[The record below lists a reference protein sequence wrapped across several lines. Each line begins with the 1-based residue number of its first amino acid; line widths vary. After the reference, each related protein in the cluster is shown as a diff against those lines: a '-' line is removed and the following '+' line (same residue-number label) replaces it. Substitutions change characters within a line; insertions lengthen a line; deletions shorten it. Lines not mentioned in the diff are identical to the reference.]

1 MFWSLIFRVGIFTK
15 PGQKY
20 TPAKL
25 TWDKQKCQL
34 GKGKSSFNKY
44 MLGFYVKKNQGVQRH
59 KIPTSSR
66 KIEIPARFFLLFT
79 GHFLVTKV
87 LRFPRRWG
95 CVRSCPLHDISSLYV
110 LAQLLRGEVTHPNS
124 EASNMCWKKT
134 THDLKTHIWFEVLE
148 STFKKWRHS
157 EPLQSSKKGLETYL
171 FGSWAGKTE
180 LIRLSCIQDT
190 HETSTL
196 DPFSLSKIQIHGCWL
211 VPNITPKGRP
221 LEIHSDLTNV
231 AKRRKLRQRK
241 SNMRR
246 YWLTLLKDMGTHQN
260 NMNNTSHG
268 NDHKESIGH
277 GFRDSHVFILKIKIQ
292 SSFPDISHKT

>member
-1 MFWSLIFRVGIFTK
+1 
-15 PGQKY
+15 
-20 TPAKL
+20 
-25 TWDKQKCQL
+25 
-34 GKGKSSFNKY
+34 

-171 FGSWAGKTE
+171 FGSWIGKTE
-180 LIRLSCIQDT
+180 LGYLASRILMKLPHLT
-190 HETSTL
+190 PL
-196 DPFSLSKIQIHGCWL
+196 SLSKIQIDGCLL
-211 VPNITPKGRP
+211 VPKITPNSRP

-231 AKRRKLRQRK
+231 AVAKIAATKKQYR
-241 SNMRR
+241 RR
-246 YWLTLLKDMGTHQN
+246 YWLTRLK
-260 NMNNTSHG
+260 
-268 NDHKESIGH
+268 GH
-277 GFRDSHVFILKIKIQ
+277 G
-292 SSFPDISHKT
+292 KTSKQHEQHIPWKWS